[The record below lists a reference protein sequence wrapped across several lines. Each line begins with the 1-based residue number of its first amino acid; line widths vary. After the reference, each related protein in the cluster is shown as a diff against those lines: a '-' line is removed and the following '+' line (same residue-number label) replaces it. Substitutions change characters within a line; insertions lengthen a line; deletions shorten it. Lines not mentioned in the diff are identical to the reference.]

1 MVSVSRPAP
10 ASAIALDP
18 AAARHGGRESQRT
31 TIGGEIL
38 RIPEGDGLV
47 HLQFRRFAGCPVCDL
62 HLHSFVRR
70 HDELARAG
78 IREVVVFH
86 STRDDVVQYQADLP
100 FAVVADA
107 DKRLYRD
114 FGVESSPRALL
125 DPRAW
130 YAIVRG
136 IVHSVGRILGERH
149 PIPAGPTAR
158 RIARPTGGFSD
169 RTGRANSR
177 LQVRAPRGRRLV
189 GG

>member
-1 MVSVSRPAP
+1 M
-10 ASAIALDP
+10 
-18 AAARHGGRESQRT
+18 T

-38 RIPEGDGLV
+38 RIPEKNGLV

-107 DKRLYRD
+107 DKRLYQD
-114 FGVESSPRALL
+114 FGVEVIAAGAALSAGVVCDRARH
-125 DPRAW
+125 RAQC
-130 YAIVRG
+130 
-136 IVHSVGRILGERH
+136 
-149 PIPAGPTAR
+149 
-158 RIARPTGGFSD
+158 RPDT
-169 RTGRANSR
+169 R
-177 LQVRAPRGRRLV
+177 
-189 GG
+189 

>member
-1 MVSVSRPAP
+1 VFFEITGV
-10 ASAIALDP
+10 LQVVP
-18 AAARHGGRESQRT
+18 AALAAWSLYRILRSRQRSDSSLLQRGTAVASRDLT
-31 TIGGEIL
+31 TIGGEVVP
-38 RIPEGDGLV
+38 IPDGDRLV

-70 HDELARAG
+70 DDELARAG

-86 STRDDVVQYQADLP
+86 STREDLLQYEADLP

-125 DPRAW
+125 DLRAW

-136 IVHSVGRILGERH
+136 ILHSVGRILRERR
-149 PIPAGPTAR
+149 PIPP
-158 RIARPTGGFSD
+158 
-169 RTGRANSR
+169 
-177 LQVRAPRGRRLV
+177 VRPRGGCSACRLIF
-189 GG
+189 

>member
-1 MVSVSRPAP
+1 MLRDHGHLAGGFCRARGLVAASHPAL

-18 AAARHGGRESQRT
+18 AAARHGGRKSRRDDDWRT
-31 TIGGEIL
+31 SL
-38 RIPEGDGLV
+38 PHPEDDRLV

-62 HLHSFVRR
+62 HLHSFAWR

-86 STRDDVVQYQADLP
+86 STREDLLQYEADLP

-125 DPRAW
+125 DLRLW

-136 IVHSVGRILGERH
+136 NLHSVGRIVGERR
-149 PIPAGPTAR
+149 PIPPVRPGGGSLGLR
-158 RIARPTGGFSD
+158 RIF
-169 RTGRANSR
+169 
-177 LQVRAPRGRRLV
+177 
-189 GG
+189 